1 MGDSVC
7 YNPHSKALAAGWAIC
22 RVSPPLQE
30 EGLGENT
37 DLSAPSALRF
47 GYLPALGRAPSIP
60 WQREE
65 SRDHGCARVPNS
77 ASLQAE

>member
-47 GYLPALGRAPSIP
+47 GYLPACTGPGPFHSLAEG
-60 WQREE
+60 
-65 SRDHGCARVPNS
+65 RVP
-77 ASLQAE
+77 